1 MPKVIE
7 NLRLKLMEEAKTQAV
22 NGGYSAVTVRSVA
35 RACGVGTGTVYNY
48 FPSKDAIFAAFMLA
62 DWQDRMADVEAVSA
76 ASAAPEP
83 VLRCIHVQLCSYLD
97 TYRPIFRDEGA
108 VSGFG
113 GALGRY
119 HSLLREQLASPLQ
132 KFCSDGFTA
141 LFAAEAMLTW
151 TVSGTPCE
159 ELLSIL
165 MKLF

>member
-48 FPSKDAIFAAFMLA
+48 FPSKDALFAAFMLA
-62 DWQDRMADVEAVSA
+62 DWQERMAEVEPVSA

-83 VLRCIHVQLCSYLD
+83 VLHCIHRQLCSYLD
-97 TYRPIFRDEGA
+97 TYKPNFRDEGA

-119 HSLLREQLASPLQ
+119 HNLLRKQLAAPLQ
-132 KFCSDGFTA
+132 KFCTNEFTA
-141 LFAAEAMLTW
+141 LFVAEAMLTW
-151 TVSGTPCE
+151 TVSGTSCE
-159 ELLSIL
+159 ELLPIL
-165 MKLF
+165 LKLF